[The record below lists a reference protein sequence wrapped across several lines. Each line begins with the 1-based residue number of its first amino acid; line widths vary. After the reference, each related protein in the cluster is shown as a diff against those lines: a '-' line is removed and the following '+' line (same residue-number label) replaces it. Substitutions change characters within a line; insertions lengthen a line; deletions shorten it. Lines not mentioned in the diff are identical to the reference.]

1 MKLIQYN
8 LHRIKGNTI
17 LGRGYLLSTIL
28 GQVTNAY
35 FLLKRCEC
43 IKF

>member
-1 MKLIQYN
+1 MKWIQYN
-8 LHRIKGNTI
+8 LHIMKGNTI

-28 GQVTNAY
+28 GQVTNAH
-35 FLLKRCEC
+35 FLSKRCEC